1 MSLEERVKQQ
11 EHDKQVTQQVAARIV
26 QAWDDLVV
34 PPEPTYIVNNGLGEA
49 EVAEYVELLKNTI
62 RDLAR
67 QANAQEG
74 IAQTLA
80 EANVRQTKLV
90 TQLRMEINR
99 LKLERMNQELAVC
112 PDLHGGQDAA

>member
-11 EHDKQVTQQVAARIV
+11 EHDKQVTQQVAAKIV

-34 PPEPTYIVNNGLGEA
+34 PPEPINWEPGSDKTTWDYVGLLQE
-49 EVAEYVELLKNTI
+49 TI

-67 QANAQEG
+67 QVNSQEG

-80 EANVRQTKLV
+80 EANVRQTKLIS
-90 TQLRMEINR
+90 QLRKDIYN
-99 LKLERMNQELAVC
+99 LKLASMNMAAAVEN
-112 PDLHGGQDAA
+112 LDAA